1 MDRRGNQK
9 NINLN
14 GSTRQTKTINPN
26 EPTWQTKQTYY
37 IYLKK
42 SKVELAYHVII
53 NIEKEKNIY
62 ENEKYFAQ

>member
-1 MDRRGNQK
+1 MK
-9 NINLN
+9 
-14 GSTRQTKTINPN
+14 P
-26 EPTWQTKQTYY
+26 Y
-37 IYLKK
+37 ISLKVYRWYSNDKYQLYIFKK

>member
-1 MDRRGNQK
+1 MIELATTFYTV
-9 NINLN
+9 INFVF
-14 GSTRQTKTINPN
+14 SKCQTT
-26 EPTWQTKQTYY
+26 ELY
-37 IYLKK
+37 IFKK

>member
-1 MDRRGNQK
+1 MIELATTFYSYK
-9 NINLN
+9 FII
-14 GSTRQTKTINPN
+14 QTSKKT
-26 EPTWQTKQTYY
+26 TTKHTELY
-37 IYLKK
+37 IFKK